1 VFNFGYVFN
10 SDFHGRGYATEACRV
25 VLKRAFEQY
34 QADRVVTATAAVNQ
48 PSRHLLEKLGFKKT
62 GERTESFRSGED
74 GKPVEFTGYSY
85 ELTRK
90 EI

>member
-1 VFNFGYVFN
+1 MGKERIDITWIVLSNHPCV
-10 SDFHGRGYATEACRV
+10 SEKTQMTLRHG
-25 VLKRAFEQY
+25 K
-34 QADRVVTATAAVNQ
+34 
-48 PSRHLLEKLGFKKT
+48 PSWHLLEKLGFKKT